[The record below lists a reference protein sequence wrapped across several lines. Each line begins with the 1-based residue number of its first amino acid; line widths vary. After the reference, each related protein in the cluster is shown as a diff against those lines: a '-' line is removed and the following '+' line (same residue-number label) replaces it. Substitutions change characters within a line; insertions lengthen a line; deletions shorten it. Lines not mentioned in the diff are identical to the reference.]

1 MSSPAPRRS
10 RPASVQETPQARRQ
24 NVPSSSPLFFQSSP
38 AAPNGNANGNSHVD
52 ISSPLKQ
59 TSVAGSTP
67 RVPLGGLIKIPPD
80 ITIADSADSSPI
92 RYASSSSPSR
102 AAAIGDRQPDI
113 PTSSSGLFVRSS
125 KSSAPGTS
133 GLNNSRRGDIHSDV
147 FGSTPSRR
155 RRLFVDEN
163 GVPVRDGAP
172 SDPATFSNLD
182 PNTSEA
188 DAIGGSS
195 TRIIWGTN
203 ISIQDTMST
212 FKEFL
217 LGYQKKYRMWADG
230 ATEEETSEP
239 GSGGSEREYVEML
252 NNMRQFGV
260 TGLNLD
266 VRNLKAFPS
275 TVKLWHQLQAYPH
288 EIVPLMDQAIKD
300 IIVDQAEAEMN
311 RLRSEQQQQRAQARP
326 DSSIPAVPS
335 SETNGNVEQQSTVP
349 DLLQEAET
357 KVYKV
362 KPFGLDSSVNMREL
376 NPNGKQAYKDKIL
389 CGADLNVDMDKM
401 VSIKGLVIRTTP
413 VIPDMKTGKRRLVH
427 S

>member
-1 MSSPAPRRS
+1 
-10 RPASVQETPQARRQ
+10 
-24 NVPSSSPLFFQSSP
+24 
-38 AAPNGNANGNSHVD
+38 
-52 ISSPLKQ
+52 
-59 TSVAGSTP
+59 
-67 RVPLGGLIKIPPD
+67 
-80 ITIADSADSSPI
+80 
-92 RYASSSSPSR
+92 
-102 AAAIGDRQPDI
+102 
-113 PTSSSGLFVRSS
+113 
-125 KSSAPGTS
+125 
-133 GLNNSRRGDIHSDV
+133 
-147 FGSTPSRR
+147 
-155 RRLFVDEN
+155 
-163 GVPVRDGAP
+163 
-172 SDPATFSNLD
+172 
-182 PNTSEA
+182 
-188 DAIGGSS
+188 
-195 TRIIWGTN
+195 
-203 ISIQDTMST
+203 MST

-300 IIVDQAEAEMN
+300 IIVDQAEEEMN
-311 RLRSEQQQQRAQARP
+311 KLRSEQQQQRAQARP
-326 DSSIPAVPS
+326 DSSMPAVPS

-349 DLLQEAET
+349 DLVQEAET

-376 NPNGKQAYKDKIL
+376 NPNGERAYNDEIL

-413 VIPDMKTGKRRLVH
+413 VIPDMKTGNMVLIQSGQTSKTNQLSSFLPVPGL
-427 S
+427 